1 MISDTLIRHSTQ
13 TNWVNLLLIEITISK
28 TLYPNSLLFNFRVIR
43 ATSCESKSR
52 SHYYTSYISLI
63 LYFYAFS
70 SIDLMG
76 AWTFI
81 SSMHVCLKENCGH
94 GFKGTFYNYK
104 LHYLKKNIFY
114 SLENKKFSHLLL
126 NENHVLLLFKHPPIM
141 LNYFYCSTRVSC
153 ITQNNELSIKNKH
166 NHNTCTN

>member
-1 MISDTLIRHSTQ
+1 MILDTLISHSIQ
-13 TNWVNLLLIEITISK
+13 TNWVNLLLIETISPK
-28 TLYPNSLLFNFRVIR
+28 PYIQIVSYLIFWVIR

-104 LHYLKKNIFY
+104 LHYLKKYIFY

-153 ITQNNELSIKNKH
+153 ITQNELSIKNKH